1 MEKQLMEILAALMQ
15 NAAAAKD
22 FMLSN
27 VPDVVQ
33 QAMTWYFVQSLGM
46 CVAGIVMLVVV
57 CFFDVRIG
65 MVLAEKVRKESGY
78 DKYVHALLDEDF
90 FAPYVV
96 LGSLPR
102 VPVYVVAG
110 CLATEF
116 EWLKIW
122 IAPKLWLIEKAAELL
137 K

>member
-33 QAMTWYFVQSLGM
+33 QAMTWYFVQSLGV
-46 CVAGIVMLVVV
+46 CLVGIVVLVVV
-57 CFFDVRIG
+57 YLFDARIG
-65 MVLAEKVRKESGY
+65 MALAKRTRERRLYESTRSVLLE
-78 DKYVHALLDEDF
+78 EDF
-90 FAPYVV
+90 FDPY
-96 LGSLPR
+96 LLFGSLLR
-102 VPVYVVAG
+102 LPVYGVAL
-110 CLATEF
+110 CLAIEF

-137 K
+137 T

>member
-57 CFFDVRIG
+57 CFFDVQLGRVI
-65 MVLAEKVRKESGY
+65 AKKVREESGY
-78 DKYVHALLDEDF
+78 AKSVHALLDEDF
-90 FAPYVV
+90 FAPYVF
-96 LGSLPR
+96 LGSLLR
-102 VPVYVVAG
+102 LPVYG
-110 CLATEF
+110 
-116 EWLKIW
+116 
-122 IAPKLWLIEKAAELL
+122 
-137 K
+137 

>member
-33 QAMTWYFVQSLGM
+33 QAMAWYFVQSLGV
-46 CVAGIVMLVVV
+46 CLIGIVMLVVV
-57 CFFDVRIG
+57 CFFDVQIG
-65 MVLAEKVRKESGY
+65 RVIAKKVMEESGY
-78 DKYVHALLDEDF
+78 DKSVHALLDEDF
-90 FAPYVV
+90 FAPYVF
-96 LGSLPR
+96 LGSLLR
-102 VPVYVVAG
+102 LPVYGVILS
-110 CLATEF
+110 LAVEF

-122 IAPKLWLIEKAAELL
+122 IAPKLWLVEKAAELL

>member
-57 CFFDVRIG
+57 CFFDVQLGRVI
-65 MVLAEKVRKESGY
+65 AKKVREESGY
-78 DKYVHALLDEDF
+78 AKSVHALLDEDF
-90 FAPYVV
+90 FAPYVF
-96 LGSLPR
+96 LGSLLR
-102 VPVYVVAG
+102 LPVYGVILS
-110 CLATEF
+110 LAVEF

-122 IAPKLWLIEKAAELL
+122 IAPKLWLVEKAAELL

>member
-46 CVAGIVMLVVV
+46 FLIGIVMLVVV

-65 MVLAEKVRKESGY
+65 MAIAKKVREESGY
-78 DKYVHALLDEDF
+78 DKSVHALLDEDF
-90 FAPYVV
+90 FAPYVF
-96 LGSLPR
+96 LGSILR
-102 VPVYVVAG
+102 VPVYALAG
-110 CLATEF
+110 CLAIEF